1 MLGVRLPEELDRR
14 LSSLALETN
23 RPKSYYVKEAILE
36 YLDVHESTYKAI
48 AEYER
53 QKKAGTLK
61 TYTLEEIME
70 RNSITDEDLETINV

>member
-1 MLGVRLPEELDRR
+1 MLGVRLPEDLDRR
-14 LSSLALETN
+14 LASLALETN
-23 RPKSYYVKEAILE
+23 RPKSYYVNEAILE

-53 QKKAGTLK
+53 QKKAGKLK

-70 RNSITDEDLETINV
+70 RNNITDEDLETINV

>member
-14 LSSLALETN
+14 LASLALETN
-23 RPKSYYVKEAILE
+23 RPKSYYVNEAILE

-53 QKKAGTLK
+53 QKKAGKLK

-70 RNSITDEDLETINV
+70 RNNITDEDLETINV

>member
-1 MLGVRLPEELDRR
+1 MLGVRLPEDLDRR
-14 LSSLALETN
+14 LASLALETN

-53 QKKAGTLK
+53 QKKAGKLK

-70 RNSITDEDLETINV
+70 RNNITDEDLESINV